1 MREEQSPHRIRARA
15 RSRLLAHH
23 LGSPANR
30 QGGMTGEYFRII
42 SRPIL
47 TYSQKNGEL
56 NDINAQYS
64 RSCRLL
70 SFLVPSGVTKERYVY
85 TASARAAA
93 RPLAFTESRAILYRH
108 RASFT
113 NMLGSRERLL
123 TYFARAFS
131 YAVEHRG
138 QCRLLNC

>member
-1 MREEQSPHRIRARA
+1 MREEKSPHRIRARA

-47 TYSQKNGEL
+47 TYSQKNGGL

-64 RSCRLL
+64 RSCQLL
-70 SFLVPSGVTKERYVY
+70 SFSAPSGATKARYVY

-93 RPLAFTESRAILYRH
+93 RPLASTECRAISYRH
-108 RASFT
+108 RAYS
-113 NMLGSRERLL
+113 L
-123 TYFARAFS
+123 TFILKQGKI
-131 YAVEHRG
+131 VDVLCNG
-138 QCRLLNC
+138 IQLCCRYVDIH